1 MQQQLHTPREQRDT
15 ELVPKS
21 DPRSEVI
28 SINPARMS
36 GEPCFVGTR
45 VPIQNLWDHIE
56 GGETLDVFLEDF
68 EGVTREQALAV
79 LRMGKERLLEGLPPQ
94 L

>member
-1 MQQQLHTPREQRDT
+1 MQQLHTKIDEQST

-28 SINPARMS
+28 SIDPARMS
-36 GEPCFVGTR
+36 GVPCFKGTR
-45 VPIQNLWDHIE
+45 VPIQTLWDHME

-79 LRMGKERLLEGLPPQ
+79 LHRAKERLFEGLPQP
-94 L
+94 

>member
-1 MQQQLHTPREQRDT
+1 MQQQLHTPQEQLDT

-21 DPRSEVI
+21 DPRSSVI

-79 LRMGKERLLEGLPPQ
+79 LRMGRERLLEGLPPNP
-94 L
+94 